1 MTAGC
6 NFACYKSNL
15 QSFTFHAP
23 TPSNPHPPHPEP
35 ALSRFFPL
43 FIFFCLLRMC
53 VSHSKKIPEKK
64 KQSFSSRPAE
74 IRFMKEINILKKKKN
89 STAFSPL
96 QPLFISPWV
105 SEYIYCNPL
114 RQILHRLS
122 ASPPHRAGL
131 PVQTKPCE
139 AYRCWS
145 LYADPPHLEKWMR
158 AQWTG

>member
-23 TPSNPHPPHPEP
+23 TPSNPHPPYPEP

-53 VSHSKKIPEKK
+53 VSHSKKIPEEK

-89 STAFSPL
+89 PPHFHHCSHS
-96 QPLFISPWV
+96 S
-105 SEYIYCNPL
+105 
-114 RQILHRLS
+114 
-122 ASPPHRAGL
+122 SPPESQSIFTVILCGRSCIACPPLHLTVQDSPCRRSPAKHTDAGAFMQIHPTL
-131 PVQTKPCE
+131 KSE
-139 AYRCWS
+139 
-145 LYADPPHLEKWMR
+145 
-158 AQWTG
+158 